1 MKVRR
6 TRWLSG
12 LGPVLAVVVAAGP
25 VGCAR
30 SVPQARSGASSTI
43 PMLRVGEVN
52 SYSTLDPNTTQACF
66 GPSYCGLL
74 WERLLTFG
82 PDGKPR
88 PNLATSVARP
98 DRVTYVYHLRRGVKF
113 WDGNEMTSADVVDS
127 LNYQRTPESQT
138 ATHYANVKS
147 IEATDK
153 YTVVITLKKADESW
167 QYTLAHKGV
176 VFEKAFH
183 DAHKSGLGKPGVL
196 IQGTGP
202 WKVDSFNPTT
212 GMELSANPHWWGGPV
227 PIKRISYKFFTDANG
242 VALAM
247 RSRGID
253 VAFPEDASTFR
264 STSGGAKVVS
274 WPDNT
279 ITYFGMNVKLAPWN
293 DIHVRRAVAYA
304 LNRADIIA
312 ANGGAEFFSP
322 VDTIISTAEA
332 PFGLRTLGT
341 RKQVDAL
348 LQTIPR
354 YGYDLAKAKQ
364 EMALSHYQNGFS
376 ARMDTFRFGK
386 YPETLQVIAANLKEI
401 GIKLDTKII
410 PAAKWIAE
418 VYGPKTYALQFTGL
432 HSSSPDPSGI
442 TSYLLGSE
450 NAKSGANFANY
461 TPKQVDKWLAA
472 AAAAADPAERLD
484 GYGQILRQVA
494 TDVPYVPLFQGE
506 AHIAFAKNFTSPAL
520 NASQSQLPWALRI
533 KPVAR

>member
-6 TRWLSG
+6 TRWLPG
-12 LGPVLAVVVAAGP
+12 PVPVLAVVLAAGP
-25 VGCAR
+25 VACTR
-30 SVPQARSGASSTI
+30 SVPESRAGASSTI

-74 WERLLTFG
+74 WERLLTLG
-82 PDGKPR
+82 PDGKPQ
-88 PNLATSVARP
+88 PSLAVSVSRP
-98 DRVTYVYHLRRGVKF
+98 DRVTYVYHLRHGVQF
-113 WDGNEMTSADVVDS
+113 WDGKEMTSADVVDS
-127 LNYQRTPESQT
+127 LNYQRAPESQT
-138 ATHYANVKS
+138 ATQYASVKS

-153 YTVVITLKKADESW
+153 YTVTVTLKKADESW

-183 DAHKSGLGKPGVL
+183 DAHKSDLGKPGVL

-212 GMELSANPHWWGGPV
+212 GMELSANPHWWGRKV
-227 PIKRISYKFFTDANG
+227 PIAHISYRFFTDANG

-247 RSRGID
+247 RSRSID
-253 VAFPEDASTFR
+253 AAFPEDASTFR
-264 STSGGAKVVS
+264 STSGAKVIS

-279 ITYFGMNVKLAPWN
+279 ITYFGMNVELAPWN

-322 VDTIISTAEA
+322 IDTIFSSAEA

-348 LQTIPR
+348 LQTVPR

-364 EMALSHYQNGFS
+364 EMALSRYPNGFS
-376 ARMDTFRFGK
+376 ASMDTFKFGK
-386 YPETLQVIAANLKEI
+386 YPEILQVIAANLEEI
-401 GIKLDTKII
+401 GIKLDTKVI
-410 PAAKWIAE
+410 PSAKWIAE

-442 TSYLLGSE
+442 TAYLLGSA

-461 TPKQVDKWLAA
+461 TPKQVDKWLTSAV
-472 AAAAADPAERLD
+472 AADDQAERLAI
-484 GYGQILRQVA
+484 YGQIIRQVA
-494 TDVPYVPLFQGE
+494 TDLPYVPLFQGE
-506 AHIAFAKNFTSPAL
+506 AHIAFTNNLTSPPL
-520 NASQSQLPWALRI
+520 GVSQSQIPWALQV